1 MKIALLA
8 DLSVQAK
15 AMADSLS
22 RAGVDCHTYHASRE
36 LIHGMDG
43 SSYDVLL
50 IDHEL
55 AGMPAVDAVRAVRGA
70 WHSKVPVLVV
80 SSRRDEESVVN
91 TLQAGADD
99 YMIRPLRSRELVAR
113 LHALQRRAAP
123 GRPAAGPDIRVG
135 AYILDCRSRQAA
147 FRGQRLTLTPK
158 EFELA
163 LLLFA
168 NVGRVLS
175 HAHIEREIWGYPLP
189 PMSRALAS
197 LVSRLRRTLQ
207 LSSRNGLVIA
217 VIYAQGYLLDE
228 PGPGM
233 TPPNGPRPTAESK

>member
-1 MKIALLA
+1 MKIALLT

-22 RAGVDCHTYHASRE
+22 RAGVCCHTYHASRE
-36 LIHGMDG
+36 LFHGMDR

-55 AGMPAVDAVRAVRGA
+55 ADMPAVDAVRAVRGA
-70 WHSKVPVLVV
+70 WRSEVPVLVV

-113 LHALQRRAAP
+113 LHALQRRTAAR
-123 GRPAAGPDIRVG
+123 RPPPHPELRVG
-135 AYILDCRSRQAA
+135 PYTLDCLSHQAV
-147 FRGQRLTLTPK
+147 FRDQRLALTPR

-175 HAHIEREIWGYPLP
+175 HGRIEREIWGYPLP
-189 PMSRALAS
+189 PLSRALAS

-207 LSSRNGLVIA
+207 LSSLNGLVIT
-217 VIYAQGYLLDE
+217 VIYAQGYRLDE
-228 PGPGM
+228 TGPGR
-233 TPPNGPRPTAESK
+233 TPPNQRE